1 LRDIHR
7 LPIHFKKHAALMLI
21 QRFGLSLHEVR
32 HYIKVARVIK
42 PLDKD
47 GTCGILQSEI
57 GNARIKFVC
66 MVREDALW
74 IITVEECN

>member
-7 LPIHFKKHAALMLI
+7 LPVYFKKHAALMLI
-21 QRFGLSLHEVR
+21 QRFGLSLQEVR

-47 GTCGILQSEI
+47 GTCGILQSDI
-57 GNARIKFVC
+57 GRSKIKFVC

-74 IITVEECN
+74 IITVEECH